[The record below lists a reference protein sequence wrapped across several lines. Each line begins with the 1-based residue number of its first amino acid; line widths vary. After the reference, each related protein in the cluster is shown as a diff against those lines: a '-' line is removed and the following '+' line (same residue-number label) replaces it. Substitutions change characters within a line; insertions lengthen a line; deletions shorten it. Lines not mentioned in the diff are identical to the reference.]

1 MKKLIVS
8 NPNLLP
14 KVWQEA
20 LLRMGLGRKPRPL
33 MKGKPANP
41 APLLRGRRPEPI
53 QKPRERSPRKQC
65 ITIRKLFPKKGGGG
79 IYRSWNRK
87 RLTRKRLLQPCT

>member
-1 MKKLIVS
+1 MRKIILS
-8 NPNLLP
+8 NQKSLP

-41 APLLRGRRPEPI
+41 APPRPI
-53 QKPRERSPRKQC
+53 QKPRERGLRKQC

-79 IYRSWNRK
+79 IYRSFNRK